1 MWAGAAVFSEAQGPS
16 LTPLVAGRIQFLV
29 VVKLRPLAAR
39 GRPLVTAPGPLH
51 HVAVCLLK
59 AWKGEKV
66 TLARWVLQCHTIL
79 CIRNTYTRS
88 HAFY

>member
-59 AWKGEKV
+59 AKRES
-66 TLARWVLQCHTIL
+66 L
-79 CIRNTYTRS
+79 CALNLS
-88 HAFY
+88 PGFSFKWSPD